1 MGVSAIWRQV
11 LWPNAWCDGILS
23 NETLIERCKSYSIM
37 WWIMNQWDSNW
48 NEQAMN
54 FWSWPHIAAPPAVG
68 RVWTILAGKR
78 SSAPRRVHKTFDRA
92 GQGLSNGVN
101 VDWIP
106 VTISELW
113 ILKDPQ
119 LEAWNERHLPSPA
132 FGGPWRADA
141 SSDRNGLNRLS
152 IEDFTGY
159 RMVLNLMKFN

>member
-1 MGVSAIWRQV
+1 MKAPASRRVELTSQVPPYRADFIEFYINRRISRSFASLFLVASRSAQAFGRKV
-11 LWPNAWCDGILS
+11 AK
-23 NETLIERCKSYSIM
+23 TERGQS
-37 WWIMNQWDSNW
+37 
-48 NEQAMN
+48 
-54 FWSWPHIAAPPAVG
+54 APPAVG

-78 SSAPRRVHKTFDRA
+78 SSPPRRVHKTFDRA

-106 VTISELW
+106 VIISELW

-132 FGGPWRADA
+132 FEGPWRADA

-159 RMVLNLMKFN
+159 RMVYNLMKFN